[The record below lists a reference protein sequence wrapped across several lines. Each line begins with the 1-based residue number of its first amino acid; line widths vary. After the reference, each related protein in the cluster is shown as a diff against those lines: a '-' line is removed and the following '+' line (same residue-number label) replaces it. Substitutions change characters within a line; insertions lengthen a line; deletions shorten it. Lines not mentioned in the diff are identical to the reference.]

1 MVEYPW
7 RPLGELL
14 VERGALDQYELD
26 HWLKQQRLSGMLLG
40 ELLVL
45 HRVVSPMDVAAALA
59 VQRGAENVATGIEN
73 GRNRQL
79 GRILVERDL
88 LTESGLQRVLL
99 EQQRTGVT
107 LGEVLVRRGY
117 VSQEQIDEMLA
128 EQRGA
133 APSEADPSEEV
144 LPAETQPAPDD
155 VAYEVRVPG
164 NGGGALHVST
174 SFLDASDFAFDML
187 YDSNP
192 DALEIVEVKGE
203 QRKIAWSYVRPD
215 DD

>member
-40 ELLVL
+40 ELLVI

-59 VQRGAENVATGIEN
+59 VQRGAENVASGIEN
-73 GRNRQL
+73 GRNKQL

-117 VSQEQIDEMLA
+117 VSQEQIDELLA

-133 APSEADPSEEV
+133 DPPQEV
-144 LPAETQPAPDD
+144 LPAETQPALDD

-164 NGGGALHVST
+164 NGGGALHVSA

>member
-1 MVEYPW
+1 MAEYLW

-14 VERGALDQYELD
+14 VKRGALDQYELN

-59 VQRGAENVATGIEN
+59 VQRGADNVASGIEN
-73 GRNRQL
+73 GRNQQL

-133 APSEADPSEEV
+133 DSSEEG
-144 LPAETQPAPDD
+144 LPVDTQPKPDD
-155 VAYEVRVPG
+155 VAYEVRAPG
-164 NGGGALHVST
+164 DGGGALHVSE
-174 SFLDASDFAFDML
+174 SFLDASDFAFELL

>member
-1 MVEYPW
+1 MAASPW

-59 VQRGAENVATGIEN
+59 VQRGAETVASGIEN
-73 GRNRQL
+73 GGNQQL

-99 EQQRTGVT
+99 EQRRTGVT

-117 VSQEQIDEMLA
+117 VSQEQIDQMLA

-133 APSEADPSEEV
+133 DSSEEV
-144 LPAETQPAPDD
+144 LPADTLPAPED
-155 VAYEVRVPG
+155 VTYEVRAPG
-164 NGGGALHVST
+164 NEDGVLHVSA
-174 SFLDASDFAFDML
+174 SFLDASDFAFDLL
-187 YDSNP
+187 YDANP

-203 QRKIAWSYVRPD
+203 HRKIAWSYVRPED
-215 DD
+215 D

>member
-1 MVEYPW
+1 MAEHPW

-26 HWLKQQRLSGMLLG
+26 HWLKEQRLSGLLLG
-40 ELLVL
+40 ELLVR

-59 VQRGAENVATGIEN
+59 VQRGAENVASGIEN
-73 GRNRQL
+73 GRNQQL

-107 LGEVLVRRGY
+107 LGEVVVRRGY
-117 VSQEQIDEMLA
+117 VSQEQIEEMLA
-128 EQRGA
+128 EQRG
-133 APSEADPSEEV
+133 SDSSEEAW
-144 LPAETQPAPDD
+144 PADERQAPD
-155 VAYEVRVPG
+155 VAFEVRAPG
-164 NGGGALHVST
+164 DGSVTLHISG
-174 SFLDASDFAFDML
+174 SFLDASDFAFDLL
-187 YDSNP
+187 YDANP
-192 DALEIVEVKGE
+192 EALEIVEVKGE

-215 DD
+215 PPN

>member
-1 MVEYPW
+1 MVEYPR

-26 HWLKQQRLSGMLLG
+26 HWLKEQRLSGMLLG

-59 VQRGAENVATGIEN
+59 VQRGAESVASGIEN
-73 GRNRQL
+73 GRKQQL

-99 EQQRTGVT
+99 EQQRTGDT

-133 APSEADPSEEV
+133 DPSDEV

-164 NGGGALHVST
+164 SAGGALHVSA

-192 DALEIVEVKGE
+192 DALDIVEVKGE

>member
-26 HWLKQQRLSGMLLG
+26 HWLKEQRLSGMLLG

-59 VQRGAENVATGIEN
+59 VQRGAENVASGIEN
-73 GRNRQL
+73 GRNKQL

-99 EQQRTGVT
+99 EQQRTGDT

-133 APSEADPSEEV
+133 DPSEEV
-144 LPAETQPAPDD
+144 LPAETQPALDD
-155 VAYEVRVPG
+155 VAYEVRAPG
-164 NGGGALHVST
+164 NGGGVLHVSA

-192 DALEIVEVKGE
+192 DALEIVEVKGD

-215 DD
+215 ND

>member
-1 MVEYPW
+1 MVEHSW

-40 ELLVL
+40 ELMVL

-59 VQRGAENVATGIEN
+59 VQRGAMNVASGIEN
-73 GRNRQL
+73 GRNQQL

-117 VSQEQIDEMLA
+117 VSREQIDEVLA

-133 APSEADPSEEV
+133 APTEEV
-144 LPAETQPAPDD
+144 LPAD
-155 VAYEVRVPG
+155 VTYEVRAPG
-164 NGGGALHVST
+164 NAGGLLHVSA
-174 SFLDASDFAFDML
+174 SFLDASDFAFDLL

-192 DALEIVEVKGE
+192 DALEIVEVKDE

>member
-59 VQRGAENVATGIEN
+59 VQRGAENVASGIEN
-73 GRNRQL
+73 GRNKQL

-117 VSQEQIDEMLA
+117 VSQEQIDELLA
-128 EQRGA
+128 EQRGVRSVRRGVAGRNA
-133 APSEADPSEEV
+133 AGAGRRR
-144 LPAETQPAPDD
+144 
-155 VAYEVRVPG
+155 VRGPRSRERRRRASRLRVVPRR
-164 NGGGALHVST
+164 
-174 SFLDASDFAFDML
+174 
-187 YDSNP
+187 
-192 DALEIVEVKGE
+192 
-203 QRKIAWSYVRPD
+203 QRFRL
-215 DD
+215 

>member
-1 MVEYPW
+1 
-7 RPLGELL
+7 
-14 VERGALDQYELD
+14 
-26 HWLKQQRLSGMLLG
+26 
-40 ELLVL
+40 
-45 HRVVSPMDVAAALA
+45 MDLAAALA
-59 VQRGAENVATGIEN
+59 VQRGAENVAGGIEN

-99 EQQRTGVT
+99 EQQRTGDT

-117 VSQEQIDEMLA
+117 VSQEQIDELLA

-133 APSEADPSEEV
+133 DPSEEV
-144 LPAETQPAPDD
+144 VPAETQSAPGD

-164 NGGGALHVST
+164 NAGGALHVSA

-203 QRKIAWSYVRPD
+203 QHKIAWSYVRPD